1 MKFEDM
7 MKNNNIS
14 TETIDKIPASTVE
27 VEKDLQEEKVWS
39 TIKLPTKH
47 AFGNNISETFEGY
60 DAQGEDLLKVMEEK
74 KKTGII
80 TESAIIENGIT
91 DAEGLNAINNFF
103 MNNIEEHEKA
113 LQTGSL
119 RPDEIGKKMAN
130 DEGVVKSLQ
139 VKDGVEITAPQH
151 QNHKNEIPETKIEE
165 KIEPV
170 VVGTRT
176 VETKAPN
183 FNNEIPQI
191 KSETVV
197 PMNRTVITPTEE
209 PTTDKI
215 SVVTKVK
222 KEITKI
228 VDIAQGSTKNFEKFK
243 ERRLRSRVN
252 NAQIPLP
259 LSNAFIIG
267 LPISSNAILEG
278 LQYDDNKTEY
288 DNMLDTLSIVSE
300 FIEIKGLGKVDH
312 LTLAKVIS
320 YLEFELLYLA
330 VFKASTDGRLRVDLP
345 CQNPECPTFGNN
357 NEKIHIDIDI
367 DDIAHP
373 EDQDEFVGHV
383 RNMQVYEDSVQM
395 IKHSPSNV
403 EKEIVDKETGVKYV
417 VGLPSILDFLTKS
430 LNYQNE
436 NNRKFSSV
444 LQLIPFVRKIEI
456 PDYEEGISYSITTF
470 DQLFEEL
477 LRNTPQEIFE
487 AISQEIEDLI
497 KGKLVTFY
505 IDKEQVIC
513 PVCKK
518 PYSEH
523 LPLSPRDLLF
533 QIPAVRKTGKLG

>member
-14 TETIDKIPASTVE
+14 TEAIDRIPTSIVNAEESQ
-27 VEKDLQEEKVWS
+27 EKRVWGS
-39 TIKLPTKH
+39 IKLPTEH
-47 AFGNNISETFEGY
+47 GFGNNIPETFEGY
-60 DAQGEDLLKVMEEK
+60 DAKGEDLIRIMEEK
-74 KKTGII
+74 KKNGII
-80 TESAIIENGIT
+80 TDSKIIENGIT

-103 MNNIEEHEKA
+103 MENIAEHEKA
-113 LQTGSL
+113 LTAGTL
-119 RPDEIGKKMAN
+119 KPEEIGIKMAN
-130 DEGVVKSLQ
+130 DEGVIKSLQ
-139 VKDGVEITAPQH
+139 VKDGIEPTNNQEPIR
-151 QNHKNEIPETKIEE
+151 NEIPNKSVHTEE

-170 VVGTRT
+170 NAGSRT
-176 VETKAPN
+176 VETKTPN
-183 FNNEIPQI
+183 FNNEFIVRQEPI
-191 KSETVV
+191 V

-209 PTTDKI
+209 SENNTV
-215 SVVTKVK
+215 SVVTRVK

-243 ERRLRSRVN
+243 ERRLRSRIN

-259 LSNAFIIG
+259 LSNAFIVG

-278 LQYDDNKTEY
+278 LQYDDNKSEY

-345 CQNPECPTFGNN
+345 CQNPECPSFNS

-373 EDQDEFVGHV
+373 ENQDEFVGHV

-403 EKEIVDKETGVKYV
+403 EKEIVDKETGIKYV

-456 PDYEEGISYSITTF
+456 PDYEEGISYTITTF
-470 DQLFEEL
+470 DQIFEEL

-487 AISQEIEDLI
+487 AMSQEIEDLI

-513 PVCKK
+513 PICKK
-518 PYSEH
+518 PYTEH